1 MLSIPIKNI
10 KGDTKFL
17 IAWNFIISGIGA
29 FTMVIISEIYFSE
42 KKIDF
47 ELGNLNKYKN
57 YFPKIFLL
65 LIKNIQKQIKQ

>member
-1 MLSIPIKNI
+1 
-10 KGDTKFL
+10 
-17 IAWNFIISGIGA
+17 
-29 FTMVIISEIYFSE
+29 MVIISEIYFSE

-65 LIKNIQKQIKQ
+65 LIKNIQKQMKQ